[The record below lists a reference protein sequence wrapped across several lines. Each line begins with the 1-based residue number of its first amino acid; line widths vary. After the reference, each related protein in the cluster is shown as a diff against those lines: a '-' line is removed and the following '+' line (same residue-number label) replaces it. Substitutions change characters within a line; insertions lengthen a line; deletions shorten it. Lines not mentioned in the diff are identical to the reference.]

1 MDVLRGCATGSL
13 ARVGVEL
20 DTIAAQAAATAA
32 APMTVL
38 PVFVSGFFVIWIIL
52 SFAECSQSTAQATID
67 LLDDG

>member
-1 MDVLRGCATGSL
+1 MDVLRGCATASL
-13 ARVGVEL
+13 ARVDVEL

-32 APMTVL
+32 APMTDR

-52 SFAECSQSTAQATID
+52 SFAECSQSTAQVIID